1 MLFALLRFGPGR
13 KMGVRNGGVERV
25 ACVCACTC
33 ARVGGWGWGALWRRK
48 VWVIPENP
56 VSILSGDVT
65 GCEWVDSACIR
76 FNK

>member
-33 ARVGGWGWGALWRRK
+33 ARACWGWGWGGALAKKGVGNTRK
-48 VWVIPENP
+48 
-56 VSILSGDVT
+56 SGFYIERGRDGVRM
-65 GCEWVDSACIR
+65 G
-76 FNK
+76 

>member
-1 MLFALLRFGPGR
+1 MVGSGGGLWLIE
-13 KMGVRNGGVERV
+13 VR
-25 ACVCACTC
+25 
-33 ARVGGWGWGALWRRK
+33 
-48 VWVIPENP
+48 VIPENP

>member
-25 ACVCACTC
+25 ACVYVR
-33 ARVGGWGWGALWRRK
+33 ARARWGWGWGALWRRK

>member
-33 ARVGGWGWGALWRRK
+33 ARARVGGGGGGR
-48 VWVIPENP
+48 
-56 VSILSGDVT
+56 SGEERC
-65 GCEWVDSACIR
+65 G
-76 FNK
+76 

>member
-1 MLFALLRFGPGR
+1 MLVGSAHMLVCAGHKL
-13 KMGVRNGGVERV
+13 GVEV
-25 ACVCACTC
+25 
-33 ARVGGWGWGALWRRK
+33 VGSGGGLWLIEVR
-48 VWVIPENP
+48 VIPENP

>member
-1 MLFALLRFGPGR
+1 MVLVLVGSGLMLVCTGHKL
-13 KMGVRNGGVERV
+13 GVAV
-25 ACVCACTC
+25 
-33 ARVGGWGWGALWRRK
+33 VGSEGELWLIEVR
-48 VWVIPENP
+48 VIPENP